1 MSPFLLEN
9 YAFNGQTYQATLPSG
24 NVTSIS
30 ELCSVV
36 VDEQAE
42 IEWKESG
49 YWNFSLTSFEM
60 FPTQKH
66 ELGSTLAFS
75 RKPHSKSLSLKKHH
89 SINYNSIR
97 CLDFRRFIFPVHETI
112 TTATEKLSTGRAWLW
127 NPVGQKSLVCKWQIP
142 GVCDRDLFPN
152 EQSNDETAL
161 SRKEG
166 VFADIRRGWNGCASR
181 FCHYHQPCI
190 TLLPVCFWRVA
201 HFFDMGL
208 KSFQIVQLWT
218 TSTEQEFFQNVMRM
232 FTITQSRNLS
242 FSHQTLLPNRNFGP
256 CWTHRQFFCL
266 WEMSE
271 PWGIFCTHISKVYI
285 SMRVCTFAL

>member
-36 VDEQAE
+36 EDEQAE

-49 YWNFSLTSFEM
+49 YWNFSLTSFET
-60 FPTQKH
+60 FPIQKH
-66 ELGSTLAFS
+66 ELGSKLVFS

-112 TTATEKLSTGRAWLW
+112 TATEKLSTGRAWLW

-166 VFADIRRGWNGCASR
+166 VFADIRRDWNGCASR

-218 TSTEQEFFQNVMRM
+218 TSTEQEFFPKCNENVHHHTVAEFVIFSPNPFAKQEFWAMLNQKTIFLSVRNERTMRD
-232 FTITQSRNLS
+232 FL
-242 FSHQTLLPNRNFGP
+242 H
-256 CWTHRQFFCL
+256 
-266 WEMSE
+266 
-271 PWGIFCTHISKVYI
+271 THIKSLY
-285 SMRVCTFAL
+285 